1 MNAPAASLAWRRDPS
16 DPIAR
21 GARVWRDAFA
31 LALLLILPALLFQNY
46 KLHWRWPGAVS
57 GDEPHYLVMA
67 RSVAADLDLA
77 LDNNYAAQDFSRG
90 RYLSHLV
97 IDHHSYLIHR
107 SGTPVLRWDE
117 VFAIES
123 ASGDPN
129 DYRNYRIVRRADQFN
144 LDLTEFR
151 ELALHPPGYP
161 ILLAA
166 LFGPLLRAQ
175 PEWFETPILLFQLA
189 LYGFALARL
198 RRWLAL
204 GFWQTALLGAAA
216 PAAYYSF
223 SFYSEGV
230 SAALFL
236 LALSSYVLRETWRL
250 SLCLA
255 LLFFIKEVNGPALV
269 FFGLATL
276 WRDGLTHALKLSV
289 APIFAAAFFALR
301 SWLSFGELRTY
312 IPWETTADISG
323 ALYEFALGCNEGVL
337 AFTPAMLA
345 AAAGC
350 VRLVRTDATLALIL
364 GGCFLSQWLIAILN
378 AHGPAGPSFAYRAL
392 VPQATLLL
400 MAASVWLPDL
410 SQGELRRRA
419 SLRLAAWLAA
429 ALLTVSAINS
439 LYGLTHRYR
448 GDFACACVHV
458 FLPSA
463 SDCLRK

>member
-1 MNAPAASLAWRRDPS
+1 MTPSVEPLAWRREPS

-21 GARVWRDAFA
+21 GERVWRDALA
-31 LALLLILPALLFQNY
+31 LALLLILPALLFQNF

-57 GDEPHYLVMA
+57 GDEPHYLTMA
-67 RSVAADLDLA
+67 ASVAADFDLA
-77 LDNNYAAQDFSRG
+77 LENNYAAQDLSRG
-90 RYLSHLV
+90 RYLSRLV

-107 SGTPVLRWDE
+107 SGAPVLRWDE
-117 VFAIES
+117 VFTIES

-129 DYRNYRIVRRADQFN
+129 DYKNYRIVRRADRLH

-151 ELALHPPGYP
+151 ETALHPPGYP
-161 ILLAA
+161 ILMAA
-166 LFGPLLRAQ
+166 LFAPLLRAQ

-189 LYGFALARL
+189 LYAFALARL

-223 SFYSEGV
+223 SFYSEGL
-230 SAALFL
+230 SAALLL
-236 LALSSYVLRETWRL
+236 LALSSFVLRETWRC
-250 SLCLA
+250 SLLLA

-276 WRDGLTHALKLSV
+276 WRDGWTPALKLSV

-301 SWLSFGELRTY
+301 SWITFGELRTY
-312 IPWETTADISG
+312 IPWETTADIPG
-323 ALYEFALGCNEGVL
+323 ALYEFALGCNEGLL
-337 AFTPAMLA
+337 AFTPALLA

-350 VRLVRTDATLALIL
+350 MRLVKADAPLALIL
-364 GGCFLSQWLIAILN
+364 IGCFGCQWLIAIFN

-400 MAASVWLPDL
+400 TAASVWRPGL
-410 SQGELRRRA
+410 SWGWLRRRA
-419 SLRLAAWLAA
+419 PLHPGALLCA

-439 LYGLTHRYR
+439 LYALTHRYR
-448 GDFACACVHV
+448 GDFTCACVHV